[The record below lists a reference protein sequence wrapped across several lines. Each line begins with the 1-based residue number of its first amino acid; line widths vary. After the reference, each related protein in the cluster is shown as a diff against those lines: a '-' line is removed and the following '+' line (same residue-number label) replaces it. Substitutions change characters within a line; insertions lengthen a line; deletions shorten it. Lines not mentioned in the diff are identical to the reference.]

1 MIGEWVQ
8 STTYLIMLKVG
19 HCFSY
24 NFLSLVLVELSPYL
38 TLLNPQV
45 WQMGENIYNDEDVAV
60 TNTELEAGA

>member
-1 MIGEWVQ
+1 
-8 STTYLIMLKVG
+8 MLKVG